1 VGSLWPLIGS
11 FTSAVGVLL
20 AFVVLGLP
28 TSPKLSVFVSVR
40 ILIVG
45 ALFVFNR
52 ISLDLEVGLLELNS
66 LPVLKVILSRLL
78 CPSRPFVL
86 IL

>member
-1 VGSLWPLIGS
+1 MGSLWPLIGS
-11 FTSAVGVLL
+11 FTSAAGVLP

-28 TSPKLSVFVSVR
+28 TSPKLSVFVSVG